1 MKVHLA
7 VAVMFLVLVNVFSE
21 DLGTNEDLGYWTD
34 LSQAQQEDL
43 MASAP
48 LQEMLRRIARK
59 PRPDQFYGLMGKRA
73 PGGGQI
79 TRKRHKSDSFVG
91 LMGKRAM
98 FDDSSEWNTA
108 QNYYRRR

>member
-7 VAVMFLVLVNVFSE
+7 VAVILLVLVNVFSE
-21 DLGTNEDLGYWTD
+21 ELGTNEDLGYWTD
-34 LSQAQQEDL
+34 LSQTQQDDL
-43 MASAP
+43 VAPAP

-73 PGGGQI
+73 PG
-79 TRKRHKSDSFVG
+79 HKSDSFVG